1 MPEILTKSFC
11 ERCGTRYTFESS
23 APRGAR
29 LKGIKVVSRGLKNFV
44 MSDDTSLDEA
54 MAAARSETDREV
66 TSQQLDAF
74 HKTFNFCMSCRQ
86 YTCGNC
92 WNEADGQC
100 LSCSPHLGHEIL
112 PAPFPDLP
120 AGPAIGLDDAALNG
134 HGTSVNGHAADG
146 PTIDAADALA
156 WPTLDL
162 DQTTDP
168 APEPIAADEPEPID
182 AAARLAFLGALPT
195 AAATASEAPDEP
207 APVEAADPVEAVP
220 PVEPVAPV
228 EATPTDDVAALA
240 PPVVATEPASAIT
253 PAGVDAEDVPGRAAA
268 AADQTKDLLQRFRPG
283 ESLDAEIEAYEREQA
298 ALTAADAETG
308 PTIDDAAAVAALAA
322 AASIT
327 APPADEHPAAPEP
340 VAAVEAASPV
350 AEVAPVPEAAAPAPE
365 PVAEPARR
373 DDVVAQPT
381 WQIVA
386 PEAPPVPGTEPV
398 APAAPVAPPP
408 AASAEP
414 QWPAQPAWPSHQPA
428 GGLPYAQPA
437 ATGGLDQLW
446 AESAREVTAVP
457 TVPSAAVARGAMT
470 GVQPCVSCGLSL
482 SATARFCRRCG
493 TRQG

>member
-1 MPEILTKSFC
+1 MPEILTESFC

-120 AGPAIGLDDAALNG
+120 AGAPIGLDDAALNG
-134 HGTSVNGHAADG
+134 HDASVNGHPADS

-162 DQTTDP
+162 DQAADV

-195 AAATASEAPDEP
+195 AAPATDVPDEP
-207 APVEAADPVEAVP
+207 GPAEAAAPAEAMPTVEPAAPVD
-220 PVEPVAPV
+220 AP
-228 EATPTDDVAALA
+228 TPADDVAALT
-240 PPVVATEPASAIT
+240 PPVEAVESASAIT

-298 ALTAADAETG
+298 AIIAADAAEPG

-322 AASIT
+322 AASI
-327 APPADEHPAAPEP
+327 AEPPAREQPAAPEP
-340 VAAVEAASPV
+340 VAAEAPSPM

-365 PVAEPARR
+365 AAEPGRR
-373 DDVVAQPT
+373 DDLVAQPT

-386 PEAPPVPGTEPV
+386 PEAPPVPGAEPV
-398 APAAPVAPPP
+398 APPAPVAPPP

-414 QWPAQPAWPSHQPA
+414 QWPTQPAWPSHQPA

-446 AESAREVTAVP
+446 AESAREVTAIP
-457 TVPSAAVARGAMT
+457 TVPAAAAVARGAMT